1 MTGTHTEHI
10 SRPLLPK
17 LIRILS
23 IPIILFWIAIAA
35 VVNIIS
41 PQLETVTR
49 ENSLSLSPS
58 DAPSVISMKHMGQK
72 FAEFDSDSVMMIVIE
87 GDKPLGDEAHA
98 FYSGLVEKLNH
109 DSKHVQHVQDYW
121 GNPVTAGGMQ
131 SEDSKAAYVQVNL
144 AGNQG
149 TTQGT
154 ESVDAVREIVAHSTP
169 PPGIKA
175 YVGGA
180 AALVA
185 DTNEAGDKSMVK
197 MTVITLIVIAVML
210 LLIYRSVP
218 TALLT
223 LFVVL
228 AEMGTARGV
237 VALLGLHHVMGL
249 TVFVVSILT
258 ALAIAAGTDYFI
270 FLLGGYHEARLSG
283 ESKEAAY
290 YTTIHRI
297 AHVILG
303 SGLTIAGV
311 LLCLRFTR
319 LNYFNTL
326 AIPAAIGMAV
336 VLTMAL
342 TLGPAVLTVATSLGL
357 LEPRR
362 PTATRKWRRVG
373 TVIVRWPKL
382 VLVSGLVVVAV
393 GIIFLPTYRPAYD
406 ARLYIPDSV
415 SSNVGYDAATR
426 HFPGPRINPDL
437 LMVEADHDLRNAR
450 DMLVLD
456 KIAKGVFHTRGI
468 ARVQSITRPLGPPV
482 EHGSI
487 PFQMSVQSATMQESL
502 QFLRARTDDILKI
515 VKNLDDT
522 TAVMEHMRDL
532 MNQVSDTTHDMTRTM
547 HDIQAT
553 TTEVRDHLADFD
565 DFFRPLRNYFYWEP
579 HCFDIPICWA
589 LRSTMDSVDGIDQ
602 LTDQTGVLLG
612 HLDKLDTLM
621 PQLANQIPPIISIAK
636 SMRMTMLT
644 IHSTFSQMLTQMD
657 RLTDT
662 ATVMGQVFD
671 AAKNDDLF
679 YLPPDAFD
687 SPDFQYSLKLMVSPD
702 GKAAR
707 MTITHETEPASLD
720 GIASVQEEFQAA
732 KDAVKGTP
740 LANAKFYLGGTAATY
755 RDIDQAS
762 RYDLMIAG
770 LSAIILTFVVMMV
783 LTRSFVAALIIV
795 GAVMLSLAGSF
806 GISVLIWQHILGFD
820 LYWIVLPLAVIV
832 LIAVASDYNLL
843 FISRLKEEAPAAMNT
858 ALIRSFAG
866 SGGVIMSAAL
876 VFAFTMISMVTSD
889 LRSIGQV
896 GTTIGLGL
904 LFDTFIVRSLIT
916 PSVAALMGPWF
927 GWPLRIR
934 LRRHAARYQS

>member
-1 MTGTHTEHI
+1 MTGSHADRG
-10 SRPLLPK
+10 SRPLLPRV
-17 LIRILS
+17 IRALS
-23 IPIILFWIAIAA
+23 IPIILFWLAMAA
-35 VVNIIS
+35 VLNVIS

-49 ENSLSLSPS
+49 ENSLSLSPA
-58 DAPSVISMKHMGQK
+58 DAPSVTSMKHMGQK
-72 FAEFDSDSVMMIVIE
+72 FNEFDSDSVMMIVIE
-87 GDKPLGDEAHA
+87 GGKPLGDEAHKY
-98 FYSGLVEKLNH
+98 YSRLVETL
-109 DSKHVQHVQDYW
+109 DRDTQHVQHVQDYW
-121 GNPVTAGGMQ
+121 GSPVTAGGMQ
-131 SEDSKAAYVQVNL
+131 SEDGKAAYVQVNL

-154 ESVDAVREIVAHSTP
+154 ESVDAVREIVANSGP

-197 MTVITLIVIAVML
+197 MTVVTLIVIAVML
-210 LLIYRSVP
+210 FLIYRSLV
-218 TALLT
+218 TAILT
-223 LFVVL
+223 LGVVL
-228 AEMGTARGV
+228 AEMATARGV
-237 VALLGLHHVMGL
+237 VAWLGDHHVMGL

-270 FLLGGYHEARLSG
+270 FLLGGYHEARSSG
-283 ESKEAAY
+283 QDKDAAY
-290 YTTIHRI
+290 YTAIHRVG
-297 AHVILG
+297 HVILG

-326 AIPAAIGMAV
+326 AIPAALGMGV
-336 VLTMAL
+336 VLMMAL
-342 TLGPAVLTVATSLGL
+342 TLGPAVLTVATSVGL
-357 LEPRR
+357 LEAKR
-362 PTATRKWRRVG
+362 PMATRRWRRVG
-373 TVIVRWPKL
+373 TVIARWPKP
-382 VLVSGLVVVAV
+382 VLVSALVVVAV
-393 GIIFLPTYRPAYD
+393 GIIILPSYRPAYD

-415 SSNVGYDAATR
+415 SSNVGYAAATR

-437 LMVEADHDLRNAR
+437 LMVEADHDLRNPR

-456 KIAKGVFHTRGI
+456 KIAKSVFHVRGI

-487 PFQMSVQSATMQESL
+487 PFQMSMQSTTLQESL
-502 QFLRARTDDILKI
+502 QFLKARTGDIMNI
-515 VKNLDDT
+515 VTDLDGMI
-522 TAVMEHMRDL
+522 AVMERIHGL
-532 MNQVSDTTHDMTRTM
+532 MGQMADTTHDMTATM
-547 HDIQAT
+547 HDIQET
-553 TTEVRDHLADFD
+553 TSEVRDRLADFD

-589 LRSTMDSVDGIDQ
+589 LRSITESVDGVDQ
-602 LTDQTGVLLG
+602 LTEQTGTMLD
-612 HLDKLDTLM
+612 HLDRMDALM
-621 PQLANQIPPIISIAK
+621 PQLADQIPPLISIAK
-636 SMRMTMLT
+636 SMRATLFT
-644 IHSTFSQMLTQMD
+644 THSTFSAMLTQMD

-671 AAKNDDLF
+671 EAKNDDLF
-679 YLPPDAFD
+679 YLPPDAFQ
-687 SPDFQYSLKLMVSPD
+687 SPDFQHSLKLMVSPD

-707 MTITHETEPASLD
+707 LTITHDTEPASLD
-720 GIASVQEEFQAA
+720 GIAAVQDEFQAA
-732 KDAVKGTP
+732 KEAVKGTP

-755 RDIDQAS
+755 RDIDQAA

-770 LSAIILTFVVMMV
+770 LSAIILTFIVMML
-783 LTRSFVAALIIV
+783 LTRAFVAALVIV
-795 GAVMLSLAGSF
+795 GAVVLSLAASF
-806 GISVLIWQHILGFD
+806 GLSILIWQHILGVD

-876 VFAFTMISMVTSD
+876 VFAFTMISMITSD

-904 LFDTFIVRSLIT
+904 LFDTFIVRSRVCCT
-916 PSVAALMGPWF
+916 D
-927 GWPLRIR
+927 R
-934 LRRHAARYQS
+934 